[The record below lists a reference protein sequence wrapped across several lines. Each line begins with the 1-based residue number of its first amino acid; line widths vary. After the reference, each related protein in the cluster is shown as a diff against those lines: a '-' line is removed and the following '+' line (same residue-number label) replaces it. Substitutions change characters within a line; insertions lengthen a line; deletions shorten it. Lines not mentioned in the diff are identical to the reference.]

1 MGIKSQKSKDGAKSR
16 IWNSLHDIE
25 LMLNSF
31 EKYEIGT
38 VLGKMTCKIFI
49 MRRVTKLLTVRKNM

>member
-38 VLGKMTCKIFI
+38 VLGKK
-49 MRRVTKLLTVRKNM
+49 